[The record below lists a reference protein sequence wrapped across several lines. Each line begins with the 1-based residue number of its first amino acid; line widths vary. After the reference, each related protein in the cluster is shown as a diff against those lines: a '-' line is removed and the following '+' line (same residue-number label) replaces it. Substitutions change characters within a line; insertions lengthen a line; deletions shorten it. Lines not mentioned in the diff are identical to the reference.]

1 VYFRLGE
8 KSFAQAMR
16 YSRLGES
23 IFAKAKKDPAL
34 WTIFAQAI
42 NFSLR
47 RGVFSPGQIGLA
59 QAKKN
64 KIDFLFS
71 II

>member
-1 VYFRLGE
+1 
-8 KSFAQAMR
+8 MR
-16 YSRLGES
+16 YSRPGES

-34 WTIFAQAI
+34 WTIFAQTM
-42 NFSLR
+42 NFHSGEEYFR
-47 RGVFSPGQIGLA
+47 PGKIGLA
-59 QAKKN
+59 QAKEK